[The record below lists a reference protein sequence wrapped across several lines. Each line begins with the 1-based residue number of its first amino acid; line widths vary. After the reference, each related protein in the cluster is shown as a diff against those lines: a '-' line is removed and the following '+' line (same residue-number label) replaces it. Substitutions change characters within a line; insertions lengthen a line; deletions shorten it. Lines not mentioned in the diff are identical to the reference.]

1 VLLIRDSSDVDFR
14 RNEMS
19 LQIKKA
25 NVRLDRR
32 TFLQSAGALALSLT
46 ILRTSEAATNP
57 GAKPLSGL
65 SPIGETPFT
74 ADDKLD
80 LECLAEEVTFCNR
93 GGVSGFVWPQI
104 ASGWSTLSEQERLN
118 GAEALLAAGKG
129 GKTALVIGVQS
140 IGADIATS
148 TRYAKHAADHGA
160 DAIISL
166 PPGKVSD
173 RATLEYYETIGAAT
187 PLPLIVQSQGDMT
200 VDLIV
205 EMFAKIPTMKCV
217 KDEAG
222 KPLARIAQIQ
232 KRTGDKLAVFAGNG
246 VRTMIDEMRLGFS
259 GYCPT
264 TGLSDLYQSTFD
276 LWHSGKHKEAFDMF
290 GRILAFDSI
299 QGVAQYVLVARGV
312 FKETTTRRATPGM
325 GNRQESKLDEAQKQA
340 IRESLNLYL
349 EPYLR
354 A

>member
-1 VLLIRDSSDVDFR
+1 
-14 RNEMS
+14 MS
-19 LQIKKA
+19 LPIEKA
-25 NVRLDRR
+25 NARLNRR
-32 TFLQSAGALALSLT
+32 TFLQSAGALALTFT
-46 ILRTSEAATNP
+46 ISRTSEAAANGGT
-57 GAKPLSGL
+57 KPLSGL
-65 SPIGETPFT
+65 FPIGETPFT

-80 LECLAEEVTFCNR
+80 LECLAEEVKFCDR

-104 ASGWSTLSEQERLN
+104 ASGWSNLSEQERLS

-148 TRYAKHAADHGA
+148 TRYAKHAASHGA

-173 RATLEYYETIGAAT
+173 QTMLDYYGMIGAAT
-187 PLPLIVQSQGDMT
+187 PLPLIVQSQGDMS

-222 KPLARIAQIQ
+222 DPLARIAQIRE
-232 KRTGDKLAVFAGNG
+232 RTGDKLSVFAGKG

-276 LWHSGKHKEAFDMF
+276 LWQSGKQKEAFNMF
-290 GRILAFDSI
+290 GRILAFESI
-299 QGVAQYVLVARGV
+299 QGAAEYILVARGV
-312 FKETTTRRATPGM
+312 FKETTTHRPTPGM
-325 GNRQESKLDEAQKQA
+325 GDREVGQLDEAQKQA
-340 IRESLNLYL
+340 IRESLDLYL
-349 EPYLR
+349 KPYLR